1 MNQLEKDPSV
11 VFEKAIDE
19 FLAQPAFAVAGAS
32 TNRDKYGNKVV
43 RVYQQN
49 DKPVYPINPRATE
62 IEGVI
67 AYPDVTSLPEGPV
80 GLSLVTP
87 PKITLDVVRQALKRG
102 VRHFWMQPG
111 AENQEAI
118 REAEEAGAFV
128 IHGGPC
134 VLVALGYT
142 E

>member
-1 MNQLEKDPSV
+1 MKPIQDDQDAKKIED
-11 VFEKAIDE
+11 
-19 FLAQPAFAVAGAS
+19 FLAQASFAVAGAS

-49 DKPVYPINPRATE
+49 QKTVYPINPRADA
-62 IEGVI
+62 IEGAV

-80 GLSLVTP
+80 ALSIVTP
-87 PKITLDVVRQALKRG
+87 PKITLEVVRQGLRRG

-111 AENQEAI
+111 AENEEAI
-118 REAEEAGAFV
+118 GEAEEAGASV
-128 IHGGPC
+128 IHGGAC

-142 E
+142 EK